1 MLGDDEMIAP
11 WGRAPPRANR
21 AWQVSRSKSPNMRV
35 STWTPTVPNYLRC
48 ASPDV
53 GHLRDQANSRAE
65 GLRVASKVDR
75 EDTSSDVPA
84 IGLTPT
90 ELAERQAKRGK
101 LAMMRVAREQAI
113 AKEGTAL
120 VAEKRAYARALGK
133 AASSQ
138 ALSQIKQGSRGLS
151 PRGSRVSEAG
161 DTIQQTMMRTRQG
174 AWDST
179 ADPTG
184 GSPGAEYEEGADVHP
199 CQCLD
204 WIAGL
209 AGELCTVQ
217 GAVDCTNPTGHRMS

>member
-120 VAEKRAYARALGK
+120 VAEKRAYARALGFSDSIRYSGK
-133 AASSQ
+133 EDVISTYPTPHEGYGYLLNGTAVPLAKRPEREQ
-138 ALSQIKQGSRGLS
+138 LAVVVVEGACGDL
-151 PRGSRVSEAG
+151 RVG
-161 DTIQQTMMRTRQG
+161 
-174 AWDST
+174 
-179 ADPTG
+179 
-184 GSPGAEYEEGADVHP
+184 GAEALDGDQLDGA
-199 CQCLD
+199 L
-204 WIAGL
+204 
-209 AGELCTVQ
+209 
-217 GAVDCTNPTGHRMS
+217 